1 MKARFIVLIL
11 LSCFIKQVYAD
22 VESITINYQ
31 TGYVD
36 GVPLPGDLASL
47 IFTTEIGRTIAQ
59 ILELNISAQ
68 ASSVN
73 TIAPEDTTHP
83 CQKWAQISI
92 VLTALFKSNNT
103 GECNDYARSAIRAGF
118 HDAGTWSSTLAAVG
132 QDYGGADG
140 SIYLFGEMNRPE
152 NSGLEAVVNTLGR
165 LAKTSGVGVADM
177 IQFAAAHAVVTCPLG
192 PRMRTF
198 IGRKEAT
205 QAAPDGLLPSAT
217 SDAETLL
224 RLFFDKNIGPT
235 DLTALVGAHS
245 VSKQFSFNTTR
256 AGESQDS
263 TPGVW
268 DTKFYEDTIRSDFS
282 TGSGILTF
290 PSDKALSLYGPLQ
303 AEWNGYVVR
312 QEDWIEH
319 FSRAYI
325 RLSLAGVNQIQGM
338 IECTDALPLPVI
350 SFP

>member
-1 MKARFIVLIL
+1 MKPMLTIL
-11 LSCFIKQVYAD
+11 LLFSCYIKQVYTD
-22 VESITINYQ
+22 VDGIIIDYQ

-47 IFTTEIGRTIAQ
+47 VFTTDVGRTIAQ
-59 ILELNISAQ
+59 ILQLNISAQ
-68 ASSVN
+68 GSSVD
-73 TIAPEDTTHP
+73 TVDPEDTTHP
-83 CQKWAQISI
+83 CQKWAQISTI
-92 VLTALFKSNNT
+92 LTGLFKSNT
-103 GECNDYARSAIRAGF
+103 SGECNDSARAAIRAGF
-118 HDAGTWSSTLAAVG
+118 HDAGAWSSTLAAAG

-140 SIYLFGEMNRPE
+140 SIYLFGETSRPSNR
-152 NSGLEAVVNTLGR
+152 GLEAVANTLGQ
-165 LAKTSGVGVADM
+165 LAKKSEVRVADM

-224 RLFFDKNIGPT
+224 ELFFDKNIGPI
-235 DLTALVGAHS
+235 DLIALVGAHS
-245 VSKQFSFNTTR
+245 VSRQFSFNTTR

-268 DTKFYEDTIRSDFS
+268 DTNFYEDTIRSDFNA
-282 TGSGILTF
+282 GSGILTF

-303 AEWNGYVVR
+303 AEWNGYAVR
-312 QEDWIEH
+312 QEDWTEH
-319 FSRAYI
+319 FSRAYL
-325 RLSLAGVNQIQGM
+325 RLSLAGVNQIQEM
-338 IECTDALPLPVI
+338 IECTDALPLPI
-350 SFP
+350 TSFP